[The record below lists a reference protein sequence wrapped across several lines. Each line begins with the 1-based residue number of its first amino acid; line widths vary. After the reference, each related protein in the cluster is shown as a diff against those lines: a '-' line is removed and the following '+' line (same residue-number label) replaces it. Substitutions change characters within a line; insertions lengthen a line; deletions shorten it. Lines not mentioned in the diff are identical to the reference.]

1 MTDMTEMKEIGAIS
15 FYMTGVPIYRNFTIF
30 IIFVIF
36 IIPVLPIYSSLLEEE
51 EWIKSQRRNYSK
63 GYGEDYAVSDD
74 E

>member
-1 MTDMTEMKEIGAIS
+1 MTEMKEIGAIS

-30 IIFVIF
+30 IMLVLF
-36 IIPVLPIYSSLLEEE
+36 ITSSLLKEE
-51 EWIKSQRRNYSK
+51 EWIKSQRKNYSN

>member
-1 MTDMTEMKEIGAIS
+1 MTEMQEIRAIS
-15 FYMTGVPIYRNFTIF
+15 FYIAGVSIYRIFTIF

-36 IIPVLPIYSSLLEEE
+36 IMFVLIIYSSLLEEE
-51 EWIKSQRRNYSK
+51 EWIKSQGKNYSA